1 MRSTKVNKVL
11 KVIDCQDC
19 GKTAIEFG
27 DYLPFKFW
35 HQAQSN
41 EPKFYWRTG
50 DLKST
55 LLEVE
60 IDSVAGQ
67 IIGVSLLLPG
77 KVSRDFPE
85 LNLSN
90 AIRSEGYPIVDTNEW
105 PDDRIKDEPSALHV
119 FVDSS
124 RLLITLSAS
133 VLATKTISADDAT
146 FGVDA
151 NDSIV
156 WMLVSNLSEE
166 KLSALEN
173 L

>member
-1 MRSTKVNKVL
+1 ML
-11 KVIDCQDC
+11 KIIGCQEC
-19 GKTAIEFG
+19 GQTEIEFG

-35 HQAQSN
+35 NQCGSKG
-41 EPKFYWRTG
+41 PKFYWRTG

-60 IDSVAGQ
+60 IDRVAGQ

-77 KVSRDFPE
+77 KISRDFPK
-85 LNLSN
+85 LSVAN
-90 AIRSEGYPIVDTNEW
+90 AIRSNGYPIVDINDW
-105 PDDRIKDEPSALHV
+105 PDDRIKDEPNELRV

-124 RLLITLSAS
+124 RLLITLSDSVAS
-133 VLATKTISADDAT
+133 KKTISADIAT

-151 NDSIV
+151 NESLV
-156 WMLVSNLSEE
+156 WMLVSNLPGE
-166 KLSALEN
+166 KLTAIEN

>member
-1 MRSTKVNKVL
+1 MLRIVG
-11 KVIDCQDC
+11 CQDC
-19 GKTAIEFG
+19 GKTEIEFG

-35 HQAQSN
+35 NHAQSN
-41 EPKFYWRTG
+41 EPKLYWRTG
-50 DLKST
+50 DFKST
-55 LLEVE
+55 LLEIE
-60 IDSVAGQ
+60 IDCVASQ

-77 KVSRDFPE
+77 KVSRNFPK

-90 AIRSEGYPIVDTNEW
+90 AIRTDGYPIVDTNEW
-105 PDDRIKDEPSALHV
+105 PGDRIKDEPNALLV

-124 RLLITLSAS
+124 RLLITLSDS
-133 VLATKTISADDAT
+133 VATTKTISADDAT

-156 WMLVSNLSEE
+156 WILVSNLPGE
-166 KLSALEN
+166 KLIELEN